1 MKKIKTLLIIIITF
15 FSFTTYTY
23 AAQKYEVTLYKC
35 VDGDTA
41 WFDIN
46 GEKIKTRFLAINTP
60 ESTNKIEAYGKEA
73 SEFTCKELTQAKK
86 IEIEYDDNA
95 TKTDKYNID
104 LVWVYVDGNLLQEK
118 LIESGLAE
126 VKYIYGKYK
135 YVDDLKSLEKTAKE
149 NKIGIWSNSS
159 ENIETSKYIIILLFI
174 FVICLFS
181 ASSRNKVK
189 RKVKNKI
196 KKELKKYYKNL

>member
-73 SEFTCKELTQAKK
+73 SEFTCNLLTNAKSLK
-86 IEIEYDDNA
+86 VEYDKA
-95 TKTDKYNID
+95 SEKTDKYGRI
-104 LVWVYVDGNLLQEK
+104 LVWVYADDKLVQETLLEEGYAK
-118 LIESGLAE
+118 VAYLYASYE
-126 VKYIYGKYK
+126 YT
-135 YVDDLKSLEKTAKE
+135 DHLKSVESIAKS
-149 NKIGIWSNSS
+149 KKLRIWSDDDVSNNLSS
-159 ENIETSKYIIILLFI
+159 TDTNDNTDITNDSILDIIIKFIEDFLTNLF
-174 FVICLFS
+174 
-181 ASSRNKVK
+181 K
-189 RKVKNKI
+189 KI
-196 KKELKKYYKNL
+196 VNLIG

>member
-41 WFDIN
+41 WFYIN

-95 TKTDKYNID
+95 TKTDKYNRD
-104 LVWVYVDGNLLQEK
+104 LVWVYVDGKLLQEK

-196 KKELKKYYKNL
+196 KKELKKAYKNL